1 MRISDW
7 SSDVCSSDLLEKS
20 TTELEA
26 LLTKIAVSSM
36 PEHLQETLASADTEL
51 EKASGD
57 VAKIEEGIRA
67 LENGEDGEIA
77 LIHSALEKALK
88 ESQVLLQKAI
98 TANSQQNGRTSGE
111 ERGYA
116 Y

>member
-7 SSDVCSSDLLEKS
+7 SSDVCSSDL
-20 TTELEA
+20 
-26 LLTKIAVSSM
+26 VSSM

-57 VAKIEEGIRA
+57 VAKIEEDIRA
-67 LENGEDGEIA
+67 LENGEAGEIA

-88 ESQVLLQKAI
+88 DSQVLLQEAI
-98 TANSQQNGRTSGE
+98 TADSQRVAARESKVKEVENLNKTGR
-111 ERGYA
+111 A
-116 Y
+116 